1 MKMTRDEFRTFTQG
15 LELLEQEGAVPP
27 FVVEHD
33 SEEDTFEVK
42 LISDNEP
49 RF

>member
-15 LELLEQEGAVPP
+15 LELLEKEGAVPP